1 MRSMG
6 EGTTG
11 REDARDK
18 EKGGGTDGTLFCSV
32 LSPNSAIPDR
42 SKSQINV
49 TPWSLV
55 VSSGQLTRS
64 KPAER
69 PGGEQA
75 SISSK

>member
-1 MRSMG
+1 M
-6 EGTTG
+6 
-11 REDARDK
+11 A
-18 EKGGGTDGTLFCSV
+18 LCSV

>member
-1 MRSMG
+1 MAERIR
-6 EGTTG
+6 GTK
-11 REDARDK
+11 RK
-18 EKGGGTDGTLFCSV
+18 EEAGIALCSV
-32 LSPNSAIPDR
+32 LSPDSVIPDR

-49 TPWSLV
+49 IPWSLA

-69 PGGEQA
+69 PGGKRA